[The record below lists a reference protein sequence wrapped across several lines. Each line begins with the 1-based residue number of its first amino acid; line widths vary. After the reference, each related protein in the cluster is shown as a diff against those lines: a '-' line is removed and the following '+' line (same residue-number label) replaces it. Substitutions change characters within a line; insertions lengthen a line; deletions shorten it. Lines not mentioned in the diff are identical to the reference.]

1 MSNNDTYT
9 PGRARTLQCKLDAYY
24 CAGCRCSDFRG
35 TCTREAGAALSCTQL
50 IPAAH
55 NDPPHGTAEP
65 GRQGDV
71 VSGKVHLGRGKMYTG
86 VTNQENKCKK
96 QQCRH

>member
-1 MSNNDTYT
+1 M
-9 PGRARTLQCKLDAYY
+9 
-24 CAGCRCSDFRG
+24 
-35 TCTREAGAALSCTQL
+35 REAEAALSCTQL
-50 IPAAH
+50 IPAAQ

-65 GRQGDV
+65 GSQGDV